1 MTNDRLFTYI
11 LLLTALGI
19 SAVAGYFSIIG
30 LTLIFSAAFWPI
42 VTMGA
47 VLELGKLVTASFIY
61 RMWDKVNWLL
71 RTYFVLSVIILS
83 AITSLGIF
91 GYLSKA
97 HIENSAKLSP
107 LVEKEMI
114 YDEKIKTLKE
124 TIETNRKSL
133 LQLDAAVDQVMAR
146 SADERGAERSN
157 QIRKTQQKE
166 RIRAADEIARA
177 QTEIQKITEEK
188 SPISLEIKKAESDL
202 GPIKYVAD
210 VVYGTQDRDLL
221 DKAVRLVIFVII
233 VVFDPLAVLL
243 LIAAN
248 QTYRRIKE
256 ERVKP
261 KIKRVVRKKD
271 VDKNDTPSIESFLVD
286 DNHQVIRKDN
296 IADIGDINERS

>member
-61 RMWDKVNWLL
+61 RMWDRVNWLL
-71 RTYFVLSVIILS
+71 RTYFVLSVVILS

-97 HIENSAKLSP
+97 HLENSAKLAP
-107 LVEKEMI
+107 LIEKEMI
-114 YDEKIKTLKE
+114 YDEKIKALKE
-124 TIETNRKSL
+124 TIETNRKNV

-146 SADERGAERSN
+146 SSDERGAEKSN

-166 RIRAADEIARA
+166 RTRAADEITRA

-188 SPISLEIKKAESDL
+188 SPIQLEIKKAGSEL
-202 GPIKYVAD
+202 GPIKYVAELF
-210 VVYGTQDRDLL
+210 YGQNDTETI
-221 DKAVRLVIFVII
+221 DKAVRMVIVILVF
-233 VVFDPLAVLL
+233 VFDPLAILL
-243 LIAAN
+243 VVGAN
-248 QTYRRIKE
+248 MLLRQ
-256 ERVKP
+256 KP
-261 KIKRVVRKKD
+261 KVKKS
-271 VDKNDTPSIESFLVD
+271 KYSIEIDKSSVLSLKNTD
-286 DNHQVIRKDN
+286 LK
-296 IADIGDINERS
+296 

>member
-157 QIRKTQQKE
+157 QIRKAQQKE
-166 RIRAADEIARA
+166 RTRASDEIIRS
-177 QTEIQKITEEK
+177 QKEIQSLTEEK
-188 SPISLEIKKAESDL
+188 SPISLEIKKAASEL
-202 GPIKYVAD
+202 GPIKYVAELF
-210 VVYGTQDRDLL
+210 YGQNDTETI
-221 DKAVRLVIFVII
+221 DKAVRMVIVILVF
-233 VVFDPLAVLL
+233 VFDPLAILL
-243 LIAAN
+243 VIGAN
-248 QTYRRIKE
+248 MLLRQRSK
-256 ERVKP
+256 VK
-261 KIKRVVRKKD
+261 KSKY
-271 VDKNDTPSIESFLVD
+271 SIEI
-286 DNHQVIRKDN
+286 DNSSVLSLKNTDLK
-296 IADIGDINERS
+296 

>member
-157 QIRKTQQKE
+157 QIRKAQQKE
-166 RIRAADEIARA
+166 RTRASDEIIRS
-177 QTEIQKITEEK
+177 QKEIQSLTEEK
-188 SPISLEIKKAESDL
+188 SPISLEIKKAASEL
-202 GPIKYVAD
+202 GPIKYVAELF
-210 VVYGTQDRDLL
+210 YGQNDTETI
-221 DKAVRLVIFVII
+221 DKAVRMVIVILVF
-233 VVFDPLAVLL
+233 VFDPLAILL
-243 LIAAN
+243 VVAAN
-248 QTYRRIKE
+248 MLLRQRSK
-256 ERVKP
+256 VK
-261 KIKRVVRKKD
+261 KSKYSIEI
-271 VDKNDTPSIESFLVD
+271 DKNSVFSMKNTDL
-286 DNHQVIRKDN
+286 K
-296 IADIGDINERS
+296 